1 MAPRAKK
8 EQPGKITTVTYEL
21 PYNIEAENF
30 VLGSMLMDEDSADLG
45 MTSLT
50 DDLFS
55 GEEPRNVLVY
65 NAMKELYERKEPI
78 TLVTVTN
85 VLITNKTE
93 KDAGGIG
100 YLKKL
105 VDSVVAQEDIEHYI
119 RILKDHLLLRKF
131 LIEAHDIEQQ
141 YAEGSVSDINSFVS
155 ASYQRLERIANQREV
170 GSFTHASLIA
180 DQVREQIRR
189 ESDRGNK
196 NLTGVDTGYQR
207 LNQITHGWQNGD
219 FIVLAARPS
228 VGKTAFA
235 LNLILNAT
243 TSTNRPVAFFSC
255 EMGADQIMKRFVA
268 ARARV
273 DNEKI
278 MTGDLYGTDKAKVE
292 QAIEEIKNMKIFID
306 DTPNPK
312 LGDLAAKA
320 RKMKAQHP
328 DLCLIVVDYLN
339 LLTTETKHDSRANEV
354 SMITRTLKEI
364 ARSLEVPLIA
374 LCQLNR
380 NVDNQEGHVPMLSN
394 LKESG
399 SIEQDADL
407 ALLMYRHDYYTNQG
421 VPSKASKFESNSEYV
436 QKINAQIEE
445 SNKKDK
451 KSNISNVTI
460 NIAKN
465 RNGRTGNVTLL
476 FTKSYSLFDTPSI
489 DYEREHARE
498 DGDYDPD
505 EE

>member
-1 MAPRAKK
+1 MSPRIKK
-8 EQPGKITTVTYEL
+8 DQANKITGISYEL
-21 PYNIEAENF
+21 PYNLEAENF
-30 VLGSMLMDEDSADLG
+30 VLGAMMVDPEAVDIG
-45 MTSLT
+45 MTSLS

-55 GEEPRNVLVY
+55 GQEPRNILVY
-65 NAMKELYERKEPI
+65 NAMKELYERKEKI
-78 TLVTVTN
+78 GVVTVVD

-93 KDAGGIG
+93 KDVGGTE
-100 YLKKL
+100 YLRSL
-105 VDSVVAQEDIEHYI
+105 VDTVVSHEDIGHYI
-119 RILKDHLLLRKF
+119 RILKDHLLLRNF
-131 LIEAHDIEQQ
+131 LKEAHSIEQQ
-141 YAEGSVSDINSFVS
+141 YAEGSVSDISSFVS

-170 GSFTHASLIA
+170 GDFTHAGFIA
-180 DQVREQIRR
+180 EQVREQIRR

-196 NLTGVDTGYQR
+196 NLTGIDTGYRR
-207 LNQITHGWQNGD
+207 LNELTHGWQKGD

-278 MTGDLYGTDKAKVE
+278 MIGNLYGTDKAKVD
-292 QAIEEIKNMKIFID
+292 QAIDEIKNMKIYID

-312 LGDLAAKA
+312 LGDLVAKA

-354 SMITRTLKEI
+354 AMITRTLKEI

-380 NVDNQEGHVPMLSN
+380 NVDSQEGHVPMLSN

-407 ALLMYRHDYYTNQG
+407 ALLMHRSDYYTGQG
-421 VPSKASKFESNSEYV
+421 IASKASKFDKSEYA
-436 QKINAQIEE
+436 QKINEQVEAA
-445 SNKKDK
+445 NKKANN
-451 KSNISNVTI
+451 NISTVNI

-465 RNGRTGNVTLL
+465 RNGQTGKVVLL
-476 FTKSYSLFDTPSI
+476 FSKNYSLFDNPSPEYQ
-489 DYEREHARE
+489 DKLDREE
-498 DGDYDPD
+498 SGDIDPD
-505 EE
+505 GE